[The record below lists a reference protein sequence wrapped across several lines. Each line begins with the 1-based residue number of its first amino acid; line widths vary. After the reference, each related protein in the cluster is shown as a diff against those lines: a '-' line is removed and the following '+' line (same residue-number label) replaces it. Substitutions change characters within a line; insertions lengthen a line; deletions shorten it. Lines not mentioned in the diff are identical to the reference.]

1 MADTSTTK
9 KPFWKSKIV
18 LFSGAGILV
27 FGGNLLLGGLF
38 RSGVTPD
45 QIAALQQAYPQGVEI
60 VERIQ
65 SGESITNLIGLI
77 INVAILIF
85 RGWFTEIPTLSKS
98 ILK

>member
-1 MADTSTTK
+1 MADTTLTQ

-18 LFSGAGILV
+18 LFSAAAILV

-45 QIAALQQAYPQGVEI
+45 QISALQEAYPQGAEI

-65 SGESITNLIGLI
+65 NGESITNLVGLI
-77 INVAILIF
+77 FNVAILIF
-85 RGWFTEIPTLSKS
+85 RGWFTDVPTLGK
-98 ILK
+98 